1 MVGIGQRLSTLSQN
15 SGGGGGSNSRPS
27 SKDGSQKNL
36 WSEMLD
42 SVASAKRLPEKNMI
56 VLGMICDG
64 LAQCGFAMP
73 APVSDLAD
81 V

>member
-1 MVGIGQRLSTLSQN
+1 
-15 SGGGGGSNSRPS
+15 
-27 SKDGSQKNL
+27 
-36 WSEMLD
+36 MLD

-56 VLGMICDG
+56 VLGMLCDG